1 MLFLIKSITRNFMLN
16 TTMENENKRF
26 ASISIPFL
34 ILFMMKLMAQ
44 IEDICLKYT
53 NKRNNSLL
61 SKSTLKNSIL
71 PSILDRSMASTK
83 PMNIYMCAGV
93 TAFPITCHVKKT
105 VKKMYQYKLSFSKH
119 VF

>member
-1 MLFLIKSITRNFMLN
+1 MLN

-34 ILFMMKLMAQ
+34 ILFMMKLIAQ

-61 SKSTLKNSIL
+61 SKSKLKNSIL

-83 PMNIYMCAGV
+83 PMNIYMCVGV
-93 TAFPITCHVKKT
+93 TAFPITCRVKKT